1 MKRFLLCATLLLAS
15 TAAFAQVVTDHDV
28 LVTPD
33 GTVFTVENATPSA
46 TASVPA
52 IGVLDMEIHNGSDVR
67 HITVPGSTTAGYH
80 SGAALA
86 YDADSKTLFVVWIH
100 LMDGVSSSELLLAA
114 YHDGQWQKP
123 VAIDRQQY
131 TMRTNLRVGIT
142 RRVSQLQKDGS
153 YADVPALLLHAL
165 WWDDSMKG
173 EGARYALLPIENG
186 AVSESSI
193 EVHALEEFVP
203 AGDDEFNT
211 PKENFNAEILRH
223 PAIVTSPMQSTVGV
237 VFGDTKNNTI
247 HNVTL
252 HPIADIHIHIP
263 VGIGNGGDKPAPH
276 IIAPLSF
283 SGDWKGS
290 VSVIAHG
297 DRLVFANNDGK
308 ALNYITFANGNWT
321 NVKSIAVDPKLP
333 AEAALAAVDKMV
345 SSQ

>member
-1 MKRFLLCATLLLAS
+1 MKRFLLCAILILAA
-15 TAAFAQVVTDHDV
+15 TTAFAQVLDHDM

-33 GTVFTVENATPSA
+33 GTVFTVENATPSV
-46 TASVPA
+46 TAPVPA
-52 IGVLDMEIHNGSDVR
+52 IGVLDMGIRNGSDVR

-114 YHDGQWQKP
+114 YRDGQWQQP

-131 TMRTNLRVGIT
+131 TMRTNLRLGIT
-142 RRVSQLQKDGS
+142 RRISQLQKDGS
-153 YADVPALLLHAL
+153 YADAPALLLHAL

-173 EGARYALLPIENG
+173 EGARYAMLPIENG
-186 AVSESSI
+186 AVSQSEI
-193 EVHALEEFVP
+193 EVHSLEEFVP
-203 AGDDEFNT
+203 AGDDESNT
-211 PKENFNAEILRH
+211 AKENFNAEILRH
-223 PAIVTSPMQSTVGV
+223 PAIVTPPMQSSVGV
-237 VFGDTKNNTI
+237 VFGDTKQNTI

-252 HPIADIHIHIP
+252 HPIADVRIHIP
-263 VGIGNGGDKPAPH
+263 VGIGNGGDKPVPH
-276 IIAPLSF
+276 IVAPLSF
-283 SGDWKGS
+283 SSDWKGS
-290 VSVIAHG
+290 ISVIAHG

-308 ALNYITFANGNWT
+308 ALNYITYANGTWT
-321 NVKSIAVDPKLP
+321 NVKSIAIDPKLP